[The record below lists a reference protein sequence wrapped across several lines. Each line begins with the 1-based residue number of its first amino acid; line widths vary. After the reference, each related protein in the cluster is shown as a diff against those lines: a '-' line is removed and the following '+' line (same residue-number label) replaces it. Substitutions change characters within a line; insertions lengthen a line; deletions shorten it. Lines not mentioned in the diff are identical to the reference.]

1 MPDDVDSPGTK
12 ATTTQ
17 AMAAVPRNYF
27 EVGGRGFTVGQKIIY
42 TDRDGVEWPG
52 VVRKHTDA
60 DVTGENASQ
69 VKMII
74 HVPRKGENTNIKV
87 TYPRVRAAEA
97 PASGSSGGAGE
108 GEDDEDSATTV
119 TNATTAVKMT
129 KAPKTVLTV
138 NGRSFVVGQRV
149 IYTDKNGGQFRAT
162 VKKHTEAT
170 VTDGNADKVKMG
182 ILIDGE
188 AALTHVTYPRVRDQ
202 SEDPLEEE
210 DEEESA
216 SKDASVTIVSP
227 PTKKR
232 GAGAEKEGL
241 PGGKK
246 LRGDEAAPP
255 AGYMTQAE
263 VQGLIAQALQE
274 KVAQDN
280 AGIAQLV
287 QAEVAKGL
295 FDKGTQ
301 GDRLQ
306 KRNSELTQELQEA
319 RHTLGVVLQ
328 DRRELRKFVAEFSLD
343 IPKRIAVVV
352 NRVNRLLPGEEE
364 E

>member
-1 MPDDVDSPGTK
+1 MPDDVNSTGTK
-12 ATTTQ
+12 A
-17 AMAAVPRNYF
+17 AATKAKATGPRNYF
-27 EVGGRGFTVGQKIIY
+27 EVEGRGFTVGQEIIY
-42 TDRDGVEWPG
+42 TDKDGVEWPG
-52 VVRKHTDA
+52 VVRKHTDTE
-60 DVTGENASQ
+60 VTRDNASQ

-74 HVPRKGENTNIKV
+74 QVPRKGENTNLLV

-97 PASGSSGGAGE
+97 PASASSGGAGE
-108 GEDDEDSATTV
+108 EDDEDSATTV
-119 TNATTAVKMT
+119 TNATTAVKTT

-149 IYTDKNGGQFRAT
+149 IYTDKNGGQFLAT

-170 VTDGNADKVKMG
+170 VTDVNADKVKMG

-188 AALTHVTYPRVRDQ
+188 AALTHVTYPRVRDAR
-202 SEDPLEEE
+202 EDPLEEE
-210 DEEESA
+210 EEDESA

-232 GAGAEKEGL
+232 SAGAEKEGS